1 MQICLLR
8 NRRRRRRRRAR
19 LINCGTDGLSQRTFC
34 APSSSSLRARSS
46 SSLPSSAAVGNR
58 VRVAVAV
65 AVAVGIIVTSVAIVG
80 SHLFGLLG
88 AILKISCWWVN
99 FSLMRFAR
107 PPLSDRWAS
116 VTICTVSRR
125 SRSLPVALATLACSR
140 TPSCCYVP
148 LPLPLL
154 WQIIL
159 ARQMSIRTALIE
171 LFVRHCRTAR
181 CANYI

>member
-8 NRRRRRRRRAR
+8 NRRRRRRRAR
-19 LINCGTDGLSQRTFC
+19 LINCGSDGLSQRTFC
-34 APSSSSLRARSS
+34 APSSSLLRPRSS

-65 AVAVGIIVTSVAIVG
+65 VVAVGIIVTSVAIVG
-80 SHLFGLLG
+80 SHRFGLLG

-125 SRSLPVALATLACSR
+125 SRSLPVALATLACSC
-140 TPSCCYVP
+140 TPSCCYV
-148 LPLPLL
+148 PLPLL

-159 ARQMSIRTALIE
+159 ARQMSIRTTLIE

>member
-8 NRRRRRRRRAR
+8 NRRRRRRRAR

-58 VRVAVAV
+58 VRVAVAF
-65 AVAVGIIVTSVAIVG
+65 AVGIIVTSVAIVG
-80 SHLFGLLG
+80 SHRFGLLG

-125 SRSLPVALATLACSR
+125 SRSLPVALATLACSC
-140 TPSCCYVP
+140 TPSCCYV
-148 LPLPLL
+148 PLPLL

-159 ARQMSIRTALIE
+159 ARQMSIRTTLIE

>member
-1 MQICLLR
+1 MQICLLPS
-8 NRRRRRRRRAR
+8 RRRRRRAR

-58 VRVAVAV
+58 VRVAVAF
-65 AVAVGIIVTSVAIVG
+65 AVGIIVTSVAIVG
-80 SHLFGLLG
+80 SHRFGLLG

-125 SRSLPVALATLACSR
+125 SRSLPVALATLACSC
-140 TPSCCYVP
+140 TPSCCYV
-148 LPLPLL
+148 PLPLL

-159 ARQMSIRTALIE
+159 ARQMSIRTTLIE

>member
-8 NRRRRRRRRAR
+8 SRRRRRAR

-34 APSSSSLRARSS
+34 APSSSLRARSS
-46 SSLPSSAAVGNR
+46 SSLPSSTAVGNR
-58 VRVAVAV
+58 VRVTVVVAV

-80 SHLFGLLG
+80 SHRFGLLG

-125 SRSLPVALATLACSR
+125 SRSLPVALATLACSC
-140 TPSCCYVP
+140 TPSCCYV
-148 LPLPLL
+148 PLPLL

-159 ARQMSIRTALIE
+159 ARQMSIRTTLIE